1 MAQINQM
8 DVLCLPDRLP
18 TKTLNLFALPLSVSE
33 FQSKVTKPLINRDID
48 VLLLR
53 QGQRKNNFSNS
64 FYIKSLF
71 SSGLKIS
78 SPLNNLEP

>member
-8 DVLCLPDRLP
+8 DVLCLPDRLL
-18 TKTLNLFALPLSVSE
+18 TKTLNLFSLPLSVSE